1 MTIGVVATEAFRKG
15 SIVCDY
21 HGGIITA
28 EEGRKIMES
37 VSTEMGDLFF
47 FKSDRQDLCVDAQTI
62 PCPCHPS
69 LDTVGRR
76 IKHSKKSCN
85 LKPRHCKMKFPDG
98 ERHVILFLATKDIS
112 VNEEL
117 LYDHS
122 WGRKSFLMDGLDL
135 DRFDS

>member
-1 MTIGVVATEAFRKG
+1 
-15 SIVCDY
+15 
-21 HGGIITA
+21 
-28 EEGRKIMES
+28 
-37 VSTEMGDLFF
+37 
-47 FKSDRQDLCVDAQTI
+47 
-62 PCPCHPS
+62 
-69 LDTVGRR
+69 
-76 IKHSKKSCN
+76 
-85 LKPRHCKMKFPDG
+85 MKFPDG